1 MGAAAVP
8 VLRQELAGHAEH
20 VDDDFASVAL
30 DHVPIGQAV
39 WEAEPVVQY
48 EPAVHGRQELLDVA
62 LIDGLYLP
70 ESQGLGMIEPERQ

>member
-8 VLRQELAGHAEH
+8 VLRQEFAGHAKH

-48 EPAVHGRQELLDVA
+48 EPAVHDRQELLDVA
-62 LIDGLYLP
+62 LIDELYLP